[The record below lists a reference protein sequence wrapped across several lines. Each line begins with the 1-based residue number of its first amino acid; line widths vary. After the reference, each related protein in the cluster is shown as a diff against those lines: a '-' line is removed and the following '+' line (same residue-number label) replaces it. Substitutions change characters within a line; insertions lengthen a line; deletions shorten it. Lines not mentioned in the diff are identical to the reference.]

1 MAGHLALTSRRR
13 FLSAGLV
20 GLTLKAER
28 NIGGSFVNESHALG
42 HRLRARSS
50 FKMPTR
56 KVRIPLVIVGGGMAG
71 LSAAW
76 RLDKAGFRDFALLE
90 MAPQAGGNSRW
101 GENEISA
108 YPWAAHYVPIPN
120 RKSALVRELFEE
132 LGLLHDGKLVKL
144 TRDHTVGERLVEDGT
159 HAPTDPLVLEL
170 RGLLFQALGSREGEC
185 NPQVSDYSLHDDD
198 QLLLCTDGLTDMVEE
213 AEIER
218 ILNNT
223 DSAKLSCRR
232 LVDLALGNGGIDNV
246 TVIVARYSIPPRQ

>member
-28 NIGGSFVNESHALG
+28 NIGGSFVNESHTLG
-42 HRLRARSS
+42 HRLRDRSS
-50 FKMPTR
+50 FKVPTR

-120 RKSALVRELFEE
+120 RKSS
-132 LGLLHDGKLVKL
+132 
-144 TRDHTVGERLVEDGT
+144 
-159 HAPTDPLVLEL
+159 
-170 RGLLFQALGSREGEC
+170 SR
-185 NPQVSDYSLHDDD
+185 P
-198 QLLLCTDGLTDMVEE
+198 M
-213 AEIER
+213 
-218 ILNNT
+218 
-223 DSAKLSCRR
+223 KLSQN
-232 LVDLALGNGGIDNV
+232 GNWDV
-246 TVIVARYSIPPRQ
+246 SLSTTVPQNGETNKIGFTHRPTKLCLN